1 MAQQPV
7 VAIGIGHPL
16 GIVVDKVALHGDP
29 VHIVVGIAAAR
40 VSAAR
45 LGRLHQP
52 AGQVIAV
59 IGGDV
64 CKAVFHP
71 GQQPPR
77 VVPVG
82 QYPGIAGALPNE
94 KYSV

>member
-1 MAQQPV
+1 MAQQSVIPI
-7 VAIGIGHPL
+7 AIGHPL
-16 GIVVDKVALHGDP
+16 GIVVDKVVLHRHP

-52 AGQVIAV
+52 PCQVIAV
-59 IGGDV
+59 ISGDV

-71 GQQPPR
+71 RQ
-77 VVPVG
+77 
-82 QYPGIAGALPNE
+82 
-94 KYSV
+94 